1 MTYSLQLYTVRKP
14 LEEDLPGTIAR
25 VAELG
30 FTKVEP
36 YNFAATA
43 DALAAAFAQHG
54 ITAPSGHAPLL
65 SADQDEIFAAANKL
79 GITTVIDPFI
89 PADQWQTEEDI
100 QKIADGLNAAAKKGA
115 EYGVRVGYHNHAWEL
130 ESKIN
135 GTTALEYFE
144 TLLDPELVLEV
155 DTYWVSVGGES
166 AVDIL
171 GKLGE
176 RVKYIHIKDG
186 PLNTDTSAQLP
197 AGQGEVPI
205 WDVIGAAKHLEV
217 GVVEFDDYAGDIF
230 EGIAASLAF
239 LNAGKA

>member
-1 MTYSLQLYTVRKP
+1 MTYSLQLYSVRKP

-89 PADQWQTEEDI
+89 PAEQWQTEEDI

-115 EYGVRVGYHNHAWEL
+115 EYGVRVGYHNHAWEI
-130 ESKIN
+130 SSRVN
-135 GTTALEYFE
+135 GTTGLEYLV
-144 TLLDPELVLEV
+144 TLLDPEVVLEV
-155 DTYWVSVGGES
+155 DTFWVAVGGENP
-166 AVDIL
+166 AELLARL
-171 GKLGE
+171 GD
-176 RVKYIHIKDG
+176 RVKFIHIKDG
-186 PLNTDTSAQLP
+186 PLVTDTKTQLP
-197 AGQGEVPI
+197 AGKGEVAI
-205 WDVIGAAKHLEV
+205 WDVIDAAASLEV
-217 GVVEFDDYAGDIF
+217 GVVEFDDYDGDIF
-230 EGIAASLAF
+230 EGIVASLAY
-239 LNAGKA
+239 LENGKA

>member
-1 MTYSLQLYTVRKP
+1 MTYSLQLYSVRKP

-36 YNFAATA
+36 YNFVITA
-43 DALAAAFAQHG
+43 DALAAAFAAHG

-65 SADQDEIFAAANKL
+65 TDDQDEIFTAANKL

-89 PADQWQTEEDI
+89 PAEQWQTAEDI
-100 QKIADGLNAAAKKGA
+100 QKIAAGLNAAAKKGA

-135 GTTALEYFE
+135 GTTALEYFA

-155 DTYWVSVGGES
+155 DTYWVSVGGANPVEVLTS
-166 AVDIL
+166 
-171 GKLGE
+171 LGE

-186 PLNTDTSAQLP
+186 PLNTDNLAQLP
-197 AGQGEVPI
+197 AGQGKVPV
-205 WDVIGAAKHLEV
+205 WDVIDAAKSLEI

-230 EGIAASLAF
+230 DGIAQSLAF
-239 LNAGKA
+239 LNRGRA